1 MVSMLGGPPQMMG
14 GGGRAGEGRRR
25 EEPGGRSKGAGKVH
39 TLMHTSKQD
48 RQQLK

>member
-1 MVSMLGGPPQMMG
+1 MMG

-25 EEPGGRSKGAGKVH
+25 GEPGGRREGAGKVH
-39 TLMHTSKQD
+39 TSMRTSRQD